1 MIRRVGKGVLMRH
14 VVYFV
19 LAPKAN
25 MVKIGQ
31 ACEVDPPTARLKSLQ
46 TGSPEILQ
54 VILVLDYKPPFEEN
68 QLHFRFRDYREHGE
82 WFRYEG
88 ELHKFIEIK
97 KLNPAP
103 TPEDDLALA
112 LPEGK
117 EQITIDEQKR
127 RKSQQRNEP
136 LGTGSKLAPYA
147 SPAYGVV
154 PAQVVYDEILDE
166 YREKKN
172 MNDIVITREWA
183 SVGIN

>member
-1 MIRRVGKGVLMRH
+1 MRH
-14 VVYFV
+14 IVYFV

-31 ACEVDPPTARLKSLQ
+31 ACEIDPPTARLKALQ

-88 ELHKFIEIK
+88 ELRKFIEMK
-97 KLNPAP
+97 KLNPIP

-112 LPEGK
+112 LPKGK

-127 RKSQQRNEP
+127 RNSQQRNEP
-136 LGTGSKLAPYA
+136 LGTGSNFAPYA

-154 PAQVVYDEILDE
+154 PAHVVYDETLDE
-166 YREKKN
+166 YKEKKN
-172 MNDIVITREWA
+172 MNDIVITREWVA
-183 SVGIN
+183 AGIN